1 MKDSQRQIAL
11 IICQRCSLF
20 RRNGSPVQVGLL
32 WPYIIRLGAENN
44 GNIFPLP
51 FYTLFQ
57 QAPRGTTQEE
67 QEFRRIVCIFS
78 KKVFFVF

>member
-1 MKDSQRQIAL
+1 MKHGQRQIAL

-32 WPYIIRLGAENN
+32 WTYIIRFGAENN
-44 GNIFPLP
+44 GNIFPLL

-57 QAPRGTTQEE
+57 QAPGGTTQEE

-78 KKVFFVF
+78 KEVFFVF